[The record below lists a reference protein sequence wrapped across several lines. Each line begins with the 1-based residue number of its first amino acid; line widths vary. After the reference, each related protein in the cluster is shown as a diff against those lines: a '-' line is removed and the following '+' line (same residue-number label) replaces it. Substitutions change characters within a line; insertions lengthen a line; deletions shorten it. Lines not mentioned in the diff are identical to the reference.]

1 MTNIEQ
7 ALLGGIIIILCVL
20 YIAIKEYMDLKKEY
34 RKLDEK
40 YEWQK
45 EETIEA
51 EKRAD
56 ALHERCYK
64 EIEKTAKAQS
74 QAKELEGILK
84 ALIYNFGNYEVEV
97 TEDDIHKAERGN
109 IYIEDSFMKFA
120 KRVKLLFAENYF
132 DTKKEG

>member
-7 ALLGGIIIILCVL
+7 ALLGGIIAVLGFL
-20 YIAIKEYMDLKKEY
+20 YIAIKEYLDLRKEY
-34 RKLDEK
+34 RKLEEEFDER
-40 YEWQK
+40 
-45 EETIEA
+45 EEKRRAT

-64 EIEKTAKAQS
+64 EMEKTVKAQS
-74 QAKELEGILK
+74 QVKELESILK
-84 ALIYNFGNYEVEV
+84 ALLYNFGNYEVEIS
-97 TEDDIHKAERGN
+97 EDDIHKAERGN